1 MSEPTGVPAMYPG
14 RPVSMRTGRG
24 ANQSDRQATECENGN
39 KDGRWHCLLST
50 LDEQP
55 RQRGRRKV
63 VPRQLGKART
73 AGCRHGLKWRSSQ
86 TQPQSSQRAHFI
98 AHGGPRMPARIGAP
112 RPDRRSASTAR
123 GRSPRSHPATK
134 REHQSNPDQDFY
146 SGNRRAQT
154 NTALDALGLEVD
166 RVEVHRNPPAHF
178 DHGLAVVRRWL
189 RRPAP
194 SG

>member
-86 TQPQSSQRAHFI
+86 TQPQSSQRAHLSSMVVQECQQGSGHL
-98 AHGGPRMPARIGAP
+98 ALIGAALPQLAGDLLGHIP
-112 RPDRRSASTAR
+112 RPNASISPIPIRISIPVIAAHRQTRPWTLSDWKLIELRSIRTL
-123 GRSPRSHPATK
+123 
-134 REHQSNPDQDFY
+134 
-146 SGNRRAQT
+146 RRALITGWQ
-154 NTALDALGLEVD
+154 
-166 RVEVHRNPPAHF
+166 
-178 DHGLAVVRRWL
+178 W
-189 RRPAP
+189 
-194 SG
+194 